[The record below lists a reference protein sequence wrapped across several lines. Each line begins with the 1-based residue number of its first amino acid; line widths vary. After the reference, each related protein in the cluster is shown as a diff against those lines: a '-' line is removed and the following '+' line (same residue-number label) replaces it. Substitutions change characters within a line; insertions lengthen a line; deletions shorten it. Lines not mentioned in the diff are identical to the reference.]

1 MKFFTHMVVRFA
13 DLDMLG
19 HVNNA
24 VFFSYTEFARLE
36 FFAFL
41 GITDKEFPSCLLAR
55 VVANHVKAVHYGD
68 TVQISTWVVKVGT
81 KSFTVQHEVVANDIL
96 AATFET
102 VLVWYDH
109 HAKQSLVVPDVA
121 RAKLLE
127 YWKP

>member
-1 MKFFTHMVVRFA
+1 MKFFTPIVVRFA

-41 GITDKEFPSCLLAR
+41 GITNKQFPSCLLAR
-55 VVANHVKAVHYGD
+55 VVASHTNAVHYGD
-68 TVQISTWVVKVGT
+68 SLQISTWVTKVGN
-81 KSFTVQHEVVANDIL
+81 KSFTVQHEILANDIL
-96 AATFET
+96 CANFET

-109 HAKQSLVVPDVA
+109 DAKQSLPVPDVA
-121 RAKLLE
+121 RAKLLG
-127 YWKP
+127 YA

>member
-1 MKFFTHMVVRFA
+1 MKFFTPIVVRFA

-41 GITDKEFPSCLLAR
+41 GITKKEFPSCLLAR
-55 VVANHVKAVHYGD
+55 VVASHIRAVHYGD
-68 TVQISTWVVKVGT
+68 RVQISIWVTKVGN
-81 KSFTVQHEVVANDIL
+81 KSFTVQHEILANDIL
-96 AATFET
+96 CATFET

-109 HAKQSLVVPDVA
+109 HAKQSLPVPEEA

-127 YWKP
+127 YA

>member
-1 MKFFTHMVVRFA
+1 MKFLTSITVRFA

-36 FFAFL
+36 FFAFI
-41 GITDKEFPSCLLAR
+41 GITDKQFPSCLLAR
-55 VVANHVKAVHYGD
+55 VVANHVKPVHYGD
-68 TVQISTWVVKVGT
+68 AVQISTWVTKVGT
-81 KSFTVQHEVVANDIL
+81 KSFTVQHEVLANNIL

-109 HAKQSLVVPDVA
+109 HAKLSLVVPDSV
-121 RAKLLE
+121 RTKLLE
-127 YWKP
+127 YS